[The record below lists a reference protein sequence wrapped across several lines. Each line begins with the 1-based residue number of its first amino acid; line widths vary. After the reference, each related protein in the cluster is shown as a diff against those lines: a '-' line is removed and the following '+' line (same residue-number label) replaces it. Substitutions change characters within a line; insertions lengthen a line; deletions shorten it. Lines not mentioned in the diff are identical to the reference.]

1 MRRTSLVAILAAAL
15 ALTAGACAAPGP
27 TEPHRPTI
35 RLDDD
40 PPPPDSITGDPN
52 KECGGMIGSGTFVC

>member
-27 TEPHRPTI
+27 TEAHRPTVH
-35 RLDDD
+35 RDDD
-40 PPPPDSITGDPN
+40 PPPNDSTTR
-52 KECGGMIGSGTFVC
+52 KCGGMIGSGTYIC